1 MSDTITT
8 VEAAL
13 FTRGDYLRLSDVD
26 AVVRITDVTP
36 TVLTVRHR
44 AAWGW
49 MEWVNA
55 RIEDWLIFPFRD
67 FAKWIGARFA

>member
-1 MSDTITT
+1 
-8 VEAAL
+8 
-13 FTRGDYLRLSDVD
+13 LSDVD